1 MVGNIYTV
9 IDLKNIQ
16 IYISPLFWPLWIII

>member
-1 MVGNIYTV
+1 MVGNIYAV

-16 IYISPLFWPLWIII
+16 IYIFPLFWPLWIII